1 MPFLSLKKDKNCK
14 FLYIIIYWIL
24 EILCRLSKY
33 LFWDDYFQFV
43 EDDDDNEYIYLLLLN
58 VADLLSFF
66 LLFRKICSKGKIE
79 Y

>member
-1 MPFLSLKKDKNCK
+1 M
-14 FLYIIIYWIL
+14 
-24 EILCRLSKY
+24 Y

-66 LLFRKICSKGKIE
+66 YCSEKYARKEK
-79 Y
+79 